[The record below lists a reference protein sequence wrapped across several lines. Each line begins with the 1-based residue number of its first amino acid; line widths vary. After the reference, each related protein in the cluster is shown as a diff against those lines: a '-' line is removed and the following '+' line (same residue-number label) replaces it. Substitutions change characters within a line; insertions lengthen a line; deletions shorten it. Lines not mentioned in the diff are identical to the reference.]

1 MTATTWNN
9 GPETAPR
16 TLQSD
21 LGALRARLAAAV
33 EAQPIAAVATAAV
46 IGFALGSRLA
56 RPAIACS
63 PHRRALRR
71 DLDRRGD
78 ARETRR
84 QARQTNSMEERDHD
98 DE

>member
-56 RPAIACS
+56 RPAIALLA
-63 PHRRALRR
+63 HTA
-71 DLDRRGD
+71 
-78 ARETRR
+78 ARSAATWIGEAML
-84 QARQTNSMEERDHD
+84 ARHAASAANEFNGGT
-98 DE
+98 